1 MTSYVLGTSENL
13 VWGSKRQGDRMFQA
27 TKGAQTK
34 KSNIRVDVQVAEQS
48 IMCPLCMKYEV
59 ITKRDFMELEFTC

>member
-1 MTSYVLGTSENL
+1 MCWEPLKIWCGGAKGKGIGCSKLLKVL
-13 VWGSKRQGDRMFQA
+13 KQ
-27 TKGAQTK
+27 K
-34 KSNIRVDVQVAEQS
+34 KSNIRVDIQVAEQS